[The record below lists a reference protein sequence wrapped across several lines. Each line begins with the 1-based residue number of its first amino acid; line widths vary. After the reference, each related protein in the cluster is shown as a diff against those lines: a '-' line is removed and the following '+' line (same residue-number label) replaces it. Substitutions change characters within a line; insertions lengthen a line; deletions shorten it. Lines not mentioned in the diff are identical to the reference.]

1 MPTWLMQVLDLA
13 CLLPVAAIAL
23 ALHGRS
29 SDGRSTEALV
39 ISQVLAITYPV
50 LGYLGFLGGTF
61 ACVVA
66 AVAVVLAVP
75 QWRVAAVEVITLA
88 LALALT
94 APASVSESLIIMATA
109 VLATAWVRVLTD
121 LDHRAAD
128 RSTRA
133 VVIAQDRERA
143 RITRDLHDSIGQEL
157 SALRLTL
164 GMVED
169 HPALAGHEDAA
180 ALLTRAQDL
189 VTQAYADLRT
199 VIRGNV
205 SSCLAVEAE
214 VLRST
219 AALAGIEVRTE
230 VPEPGVLSA
239 TTETALAQALREL
252 GTNAVRHSRATTV
265 TVSALRD
272 DDGATR
278 LTVTDNGRGLRT
290 PHLRADHGLAMLRR
304 AIEGQG
310 GDLRISSSD
319 SGTVVEV
326 TLPELT
332 GGADVVGDA
341 QSPQEVQA

>member
-75 QWRVAAVEVITLA
+75 QWRVAAVEVISLA

-143 RITRDLHDSIGQEL
+143 HITRDLHDSIGQEL

>member
-1 MPTWLMQVLDLA
+1 MPTWLTQVLDLA

-230 VPEPGVLSA
+230 VPEPGVLPA
-239 TTETALAQALREL
+239 TTETALSQALREL

-272 DDGATR
+272 DDDATR

-310 GDLRISSSD
+310 GDLRISSSG

-332 GGADVVGDA
+332 AGADVVGDA
-341 QSPQEVQA
+341 RNPQEVQA

>member
-1 MPTWLMQVLDLA
+1 MPAWLIEVLDLVS
-13 CLLPVAAIAL
+13 LLPVAAIAL
-23 ALHGRS
+23 ALRHRS
-29 SDGRSTEALV
+29 ADGRTREALV
-39 ISQVLAITYPV
+39 ISQVLALTYPV
-50 LGYLGFLGGTF
+50 LGYLGVLGGAF
-61 ACVVA
+61 SCVIA

-75 QWRVAAVEVITLA
+75 HWRVAALEVV
-88 LALALT
+88 ALALT
-94 APASVSESLIIMATA
+94 LALISPPVESLIVMATA

-128 RSTRA
+128 RSARA
-133 VVIAQDRERA
+133 IVLAQDRERA

-180 ALLTRAQDL
+180 ALLARAQDL

-199 VIRGNV
+199 VIRGNI

-219 AALAGIEVRTE
+219 GALAGIEVRTQ
-230 VPEPGVLSA
+230 VPEPGTLPA
-239 TTETALAQALREL
+239 TVETALARALREL

-265 TVSALRD
+265 TATVLR

-278 LTVTDNGRGLRT
+278 LTVADNGHGMSTSRLR
-290 PHLRADHGLAMLRR
+290 PDHGLAMLRR

-310 GDLRISSSD
+310 GGLRISSSG
-319 SGTVVEV
+319 SGTTVEV
-326 TLPELT
+326 TLPSLT
-332 GGADVVGDA
+332 VRPDVVGDVHD
-341 QSPQEVQA
+341 PQEVTA

>member
-143 RITRDLHDSIGQEL
+143 RITRDLHNSIGQEL

-205 SSCLAVEAE
+205 SSYLAVEAE

>member
-1 MPTWLMQVLDLA
+1 MPAWLTEVLDLV

-23 ALHGRS
+23 ALRHRS
-29 SDGRSTEALV
+29 ADGRTTEALV
-39 ISQVLAITYPV
+39 ISQVLAVTYPV
-50 LGYLGFLGGTF
+50 LGYLGVLGDTF
-61 ACVVA
+61 CCVVA

-75 QWRVAAVEVITLA
+75 HWRVAAVEVVA

-94 APASVSESLIIMATA
+94 LISPASPVESLIVMVTA
-109 VLATAWVRVLTD
+109 VLATTWVRVLTD

-128 RSTRA
+128 RSARA
-133 VVIAQDRERA
+133 VVLAQDRERA

-164 GMVED
+164 GMIED
-169 HPALAGHEDAA
+169 HPALAGQDDAA

-219 AALAGIEVRTE
+219 GALAGIEVRTE
-230 VPEPGVLSA
+230 VPEPGTLSA
-239 TTETALAQALREL
+239 AVETALAQALREL
-252 GTNAVRHSRATTV
+252 GTNTVRHSHATTV
-265 TVSALRD
+265 IVSVHWT

-278 LTVTDNGRGLRT
+278 LRVVDNGRGFTASRLR
-290 PHLRADHGLAMLRR
+290 PDHGLAMLRR

-310 GDLRISSSD
+310 GDLRISSSGC
-319 SGTVVEV
+319 GTTVDV
-326 TLPELT
+326 TLPDLT
-332 GGADVVGDA
+332 VRPDVVGDVRD
-341 QSPQEVQA
+341 PQEVVA